1 MPSNM
6 NILQK
11 PILTE
16 KASAL
21 TEKSNRFTFRVD
33 HRANKLQIKS
43 AIEKMYGVNIIAL
56 NTMVVVGKLKS
67 RNTKGGMVSGRSPK
81 YKKAIVT
88 LKDGETIDYYA
99 NI

>member
-1 MPSNM
+1 ME
-6 NILQK
+6 ILQK

-33 HRANKLQIKS
+33 HRANKLQIKQ
-43 AIEKMYGVNIIAL
+43 AIEQMYGVSIVAL
-56 NTMVVVGKLKS
+56 NTMVVLGKAKS
-67 RNTKGGMVSGRSPK
+67 RNTKAGLVTGRSPK

>member
-1 MPSNM
+1 ME
-6 NILQK
+6 ILKK

-21 TEKSNRFTFRVD
+21 TEKLNRFSFKVD
-33 HRANKLQIKS
+33 HRANKLEIKG
-43 AIEKMYGVNIIAL
+43 AIEKMYGVNI
-56 NTMVVVGKLKS
+56 NTIVVYGKTKS
-67 RNTKGGMVSGRSPK
+67 RNTKAGVVTGNAPK

-88 LKDGETIDYYA
+88 LKDGETIDFYS